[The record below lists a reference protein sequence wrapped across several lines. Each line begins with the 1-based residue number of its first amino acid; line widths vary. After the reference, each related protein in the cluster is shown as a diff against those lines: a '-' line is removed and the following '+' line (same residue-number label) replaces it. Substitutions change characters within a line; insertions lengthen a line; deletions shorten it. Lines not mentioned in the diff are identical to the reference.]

1 MNFDKINET
10 VTGIQ
15 YGISTLQQVIVN
27 LNINKSNTYDGEDE
41 TDLNGEDET
50 DLNGEDETDLNGED
64 ETDLNGEDETDLNG
78 EYDCEDAL
86 HDEQDVYYSVHV
98 LDSYR
103 LGDELIKTCKNVLE
117 NVQEMKN
124 EFDEETDR
132 LRVLINKMSNKL
144 PFIDRIKYRAEA
156 RGIKLPDF
164 TMDNIPKEAGS
175 FYSDEEHL
183 SECIRLYEEQISKP
197 L

>member
-41 TDLNGEDET
+41 TDLNGE
-50 DLNGEDETDLNGED
+50 
-64 ETDLNGEDETDLNG
+64 
-78 EYDCEDAL
+78 YDCEDALHDKQDAL

-132 LRVLINKMSNKL
+132 LRILINKMSNKL